1 MTTTELWT
9 LIPLLILA
17 CGSVLVL
24 MLGAIVPGRCGTAIG
39 VAACA
44 GTALWALLAPP
55 QPMAP
60 PTLGVTFTPFARFFL
75 AFFAVTAGLSLLLAH
90 DHAARQG
97 LKGEEYPAT
106 VLFGAFGMG
115 VVASAANFLTLFLGL
130 EALTFAFYILVA
142 YDHNRPASGEAG
154 LKYLLMGA
162 VSAAFVAFG
171 IALLYGAT
179 GTLEIGRAVAASAA
193 GGGIALAGWG
203 LLLAGL
209 AFKIS
214 LAPAHLW
221 TPDIYQGG
229 PTPVVAFLASGSK
242 GAAIALFLLILPPLG
257 GIGPLRAPLWGLA
270 FLSMTVGN
278 LAALLQPNVKRML
291 AYSSVAQMGYVAL
304 ALLSGGRGYEAAAF
318 YAVAYGAM
326 GLAAF
331 GALASLEGETPLEQV
346 DDLRGL
352 GYHRPFQGV
361 VLAVAMLALAGI
373 PPTVG
378 FAGKFAIFFAALKG
392 GEAPLAIIGILTA
405 AASAYYYLRVVV
417 NLYMKQADEAGSRQ
431 RPTVAEALSL
441 GIAALAIIILGIWPG
456 PLFDLAAAIL
466 L

>member
-1 MTTTELWT
+1 MTIADLWT
-9 LIPLLILA
+9 IMPLLLLA

-24 MLGAIVPGRCGTAIG
+24 ILGAIVPGRYGTAIG
-39 VAACA
+39 VAVCA
-44 GTALWALLAPP
+44 GAALWALQTPPRPLA
-55 QPMAP
+55 
-60 PTLGVTFTPFARFFL
+60 PTLGVAFTPFARSFVVL
-75 AFFAVTAGLSLLLAH
+75 FAVTALLSLLLAH
-90 DHAARQG
+90 DHADRQG
-97 LKGEEYPAT
+97 LEGEEYPAT
-106 VLFGAFGMG
+106 ILFGAFGMG

-142 YDHNRPASGEAG
+142 YDRNRPASGEAG

-179 GTLEIGRAVAASAA
+179 GSLEIGRAVAASAA

-209 AFKIS
+209 AFKVS

-221 TPDIYQGG
+221 TPDVYQGG
-229 PTPVVAFLASGSK
+229 PTPVTAFLAAGSK

-270 FLSMTVGN
+270 LLSMAVGN

-318 YAVAYGAM
+318 YAVAYGVM
-326 GLAAF
+326 SLAAF
-331 GALASLEGETPLEQV
+331 GALASLEQERPLEQV
-346 DDLRGL
+346 DELRGI
-352 GYHRPFQGV
+352 GYRQPFQGV
-361 VLAVAMLALAGI
+361 VLAVAMFALAGI

-378 FAGKFAIFFAALKG
+378 FAGKFAIFFAALRA
-392 GEAPLAIIGILTA
+392 GETPLAIIGILTA

-417 NLYMKQADEAGSRQ
+417 NLYMKPAEEAAPG
-431 RPTVAEALSL
+431 PLPTPAEAVCLGAVTVAILAL
-441 GIAALAIIILGIWPG
+441 GVWPG
-456 PLFDLAAAIL
+456 PLFDLVEAIL
-466 L
+466 KA

>member
-1 MTTTELWT
+1 MTVADLWT
-9 LIPLLILA
+9 IMPLLILA

-24 MLGAIVPGRCGTAIG
+24 LLGAVVPGRYGTAIG
-39 VAACA
+39 VAVCA
-44 GTALWALLAPP
+44 GAALWAIQAPP

-60 PTLGVTFTPFARFFL
+60 TLGVAFTPFARFFL
-75 AFFAVTAGLSLLLAH
+75 VFFAATACLSLLLAH

-97 LKGEEYPAT
+97 QEGEEYPAT
-106 VLFGAFGMG
+106 ILFGTFGMG

-142 YDHNRPASGEAG
+142 YDHNRTASGEAG

-257 GIGPLRAPLWGLA
+257 GLGTLRAPLWGLA

-278 LAALLQPNVKRML
+278 LAALVQPNVKRML

-326 GLAAF
+326 VLAAF
-331 GALASLEGETPLEQV
+331 GAIASLEGETPLEQV

-378 FAGKFAIFFAALKG
+378 FVGKFAIFFAALKG

-405 AASAYYYLRVVV
+405 AASAYYYLRVAV
-417 NLYMKQADEAGSRQ
+417 NLYMKPAEQEGTGEP
-431 RPTVAEALSL
+431 PTAAEAMSL
-441 GIAALAIIILGIWPG
+441 GVAALAILALGIWPG

-466 L
+466 R